1 MYVLFN
7 GINFAFLATFLFVSL
22 VQHAS
27 KKKKKLSINFHL
39 LPEHSVKKIMAT
51 FTLNLSLLYKHES
64 TLYILA

>member
-1 MYVLFN
+1 MYSLMVLISRFWQR
-7 GINFAFLATFLFVSL
+7 FFLFHSFSTR
-22 VQHAS
+22 A
-27 KKKKKLSINFHL
+27 KIKKLSINFHL